1 MGLLGASMSLGFMIG
16 PAIGGF
22 LSKVSL
28 QFPFY
33 IATAAALTAA
43 VISIFALPNP
53 APRSTVEPGSK
64 KKRENL
70 FKQMKRSTT
79 TPYFVMLIVMFVFSF
94 GLANFQSTIS
104 LYVDHKYGYTPAQI
118 AIIITVGGFVGVIAQ
133 TFVINQTVQ
142 TIWRNARHS
151 GKSYHRSFCNDWHCI
166 CQFILYDSFRCNNF
180 LHCHI
185 SSSSC
190 RQHARFETCG

>member
-1 MGLLGASMSLGFMIG
+1 
-16 PAIGGF
+16 
-22 LSKVSL
+22 
-28 QFPFY
+28 
-33 IATAAALTAA
+33 
-43 VISIFALPNP
+43 
-53 APRSTVEPGSK
+53 
-64 KKRENL
+64 
-70 FKQMKRSTT
+70 MKRSTT

-118 AIIITVGGFVGVIAQ
+118 AVIITVGGFVGVIAQ
-133 TFVINQTVQ
+133 TFVINKLFK

-151 GKSYHRSFCNDWHCI
+151 SQSYHRRFCNDWDFI
-166 CQFILYDSFRCNNF
+166 CQFVLDDSFRGNGF

-190 RQHARFETCG
+190 RQYTRFETRGGRTRFCSGHDDCVYVSWKYDRTGTCGYLFDINIIYPYIIGTIILLICFVIASYWAKRSGDLLSNL

>member
-16 PAIGGF
+16 PSNRWISFKSQLRIPF
-22 LSKVSL
+22 LHCNRQL
-28 QFPFY
+28 H
-33 IATAAALTAA
+33 LTAA

-53 APRSTVEPGSK
+53 APRTADQPGSE

-94 GLANFQSTIS
+94 GFANFQSTIS

-118 AIIITVGGFVGVIAQ
+118 AVIITVGGFVGVIVQ
-133 TFVINQTVQ
+133 TFVINPIVQ
-142 TIWRNARHS
+142 AIWGNARYS
-151 GKSYHRSFCNDWHCI
+151 RKSYHRGFAMIGIVFVNSF
-166 CQFILYDSFRCNNF
+166 
-180 LHCHI
+180 
-185 SSSSC
+185 
-190 RQHARFETCG
+190 